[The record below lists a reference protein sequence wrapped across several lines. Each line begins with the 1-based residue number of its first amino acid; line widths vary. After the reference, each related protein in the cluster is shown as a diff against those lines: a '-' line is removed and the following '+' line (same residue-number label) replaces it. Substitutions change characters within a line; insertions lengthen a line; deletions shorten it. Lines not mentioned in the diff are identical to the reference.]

1 MNQRTIVRSLTTD
14 EGTLVAM
21 NDGLIVWK
29 PIDGRPFRMHLE
41 ALPTVLLV
49 VRGPMGNLDLAA
61 IGTSSGQVKLLTLP
75 RLEHV
80 TTFSLQE
87 GSIRALVLANEGT
100 LQFLAGTQRGGV
112 WRLDDSQQLREEHLF
127 GIDGPVSSLHL
138 VGGNVH
144 IQSGWYRHER
154 SLDGASVRVENT
166 AETYRVRRQ
175 KRLDRTYI
183 LQSPA

>member
-61 IGTSSGQVKLLTLP
+61 IGTSSGTGQVVDLTTARTRHNL
-75 RLEHV
+75 
-80 TTFSLQE
+80 FS
-87 GSIRALVLANEGT
+87 
-100 LQFLAGTQRGGV
+100 
-112 WRLDDSQQLREEHLF
+112 
-127 GIDGPVSSLHL
+127 P
-138 VGGNVH
+138 
-144 IQSGWYRHER
+144 
-154 SLDGASVRVENT
+154 
-166 AETYRVRRQ
+166 RRQ
-175 KRLDRTYI
+175 YTCPGLGE
-183 LQSPA
+183 